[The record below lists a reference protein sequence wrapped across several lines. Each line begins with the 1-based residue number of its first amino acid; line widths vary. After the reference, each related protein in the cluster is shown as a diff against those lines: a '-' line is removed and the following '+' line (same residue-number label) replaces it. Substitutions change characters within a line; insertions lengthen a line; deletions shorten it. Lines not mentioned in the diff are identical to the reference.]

1 MGMKKFILLSL
12 FLGIAVLAGAQ
23 NTRDVVAPKAPAVQ
37 YQSQKKADRHFLFFG
52 KKKKKTEVEAFREN
66 LSKVYKQKKK
76 EAKLAEK
83 PQYSDPLYFGHKKP
97 PKKRP
102 IGKRKFCKECGLV
115 H

>member
-1 MGMKKFILLSL
+1 MRIWICGFL
-12 FLGIAVLAGAQ
+12 FLGIVVIGKAQ
-23 NTRDVVAPKAPAVQ
+23 NTRDVGTQRTPQAQYPA
-37 YQSQKKADRHFLFFG
+37 S
-52 KKKKKTEVEAFREN
+52 KKKKREFHLFRKKEKTEVELFRERV
-66 LSKVYKQKKK
+66 SKVYKEKAK

-102 IGKRKFCKECGLV
+102 VGKRKFCKECGLV